1 MDTFVVTSLRPSAGK
16 TSIIIGITKVLNRRI
31 GYIKPF
37 GERFL
42 YRKKR
47 MWDYDAALITNI
59 FGLDENPEDM
69 SIGFHHAKL
78 LSMLDETATGE
89 KLRELQAGAG
99 TDKELFFVEC
109 GKDIS
114 YGASVHLDALS
125 LARQLDAPLIVVAS
139 GDEDL
144 IIDDLIFLKKN
155 INLGGVPLRGV
166 IINKVSNV
174 ADFCGSQLP
183 RIKSHGIEVLGVI
196 PYYDE
201 LSSFS
206 VGYLADRLFAKTITC
221 EEMLNRTAKNIF
233 IGSMPV
239 AAAMKK
245 PLFLEENKVVVTG
258 GDRHDMIVA
267 ALESKAAALILT
279 NGILPPS
286 NVIEKAAK
294 MGIPLLLVSADTY
307 EIARQIDGLEPLPT
321 KDDSGKIAMVVQM
334 IRTHVD
340 LEILFPS
347 SGAR

>member
-1 MDTFVVTSLRPSAGK
+1 VDTFVVTSLRPSAGK
-16 TSIIIGITKVLNRRI
+16 TSIIIGITKVLKRKI

-78 LSMLDETATGE
+78 IYMLDEATTGE
-89 KLRELQAGAG
+89 KLRELQDSTGK
-99 TDKELFFVEC
+99 DKELFFVEC
-109 GKDIS
+109 GRDIS
-114 YGASVHLDALS
+114 YGASVHLDALFI
-125 LARQLDAPLIVVAS
+125 ARQLGAPLIVVAS

-144 IIDDLIFLKKN
+144 IIDDLIFLKRN
-155 INLGGVPLRGV
+155 INLGGVALRGV

-174 ADFCGSQLP
+174 ADFRDSQLP
-183 RIKSHGIEVLGVI
+183 RIKSQGIEVLGVI
-196 PYYDE
+196 PYCEE

-221 EEMLNRTAKNIF
+221 EEKLNRAVKNIF

-258 GDRHDMIVA
+258 GDRDDMIVA

-294 MGIPLLLVSADTY
+294 MGIPLLLVSADTH

-321 KDDSGKIAMVVQM
+321 KDDTGKIAMMAEMV
-334 IRTHVD
+334 RAHVD
-340 LEILFPS
+340 LGSLFPS
-347 SGAR
+347 AGAK

>member
-16 TSIIIGITKVLNRRI
+16 TSIIIGITKVLNRKI

-78 LSMLDETATGE
+78 IYMLDEATTGE
-89 KLRELQAGAG
+89 KLRELQGSTG
-99 TDKELFFVEC
+99 KDKELFFVEC

-114 YGASVHLDALS
+114 YGASVHLDALFI
-125 LARQLDAPLIVVAS
+125 AGQLDAPLIVVAS
-139 GDEDL
+139 GDEDMIL
-144 IIDDLIFLKKN
+144 DDLIFLKRN
-155 INLGGVPLRGV
+155 INLGGVALRGV

-174 ADFCGSQLP
+174 ADFCDSQLP
-183 RIKSHGIEVLGVI
+183 RIKSQGIEVLGVI
-196 PYYDE
+196 PYCEE

-206 VGYLADRLFAKTITC
+206 VGYLADRLFAKTITG
-221 EEMLNRTAKNIF
+221 EEKLNRAAKNIF

-258 GDRHDMIVA
+258 GDRDDMIVA

-321 KDDSGKIAMVVQM
+321 KDDTGKIAMMAEMV
-334 IRTHVD
+334 RAHVD
-340 LEILFPS
+340 LGPLFPS
-347 SGAR
+347 AGAK